1 MLGEFTERQC
11 STLNSRLQL
20 WQPKGDPYQ
29 GREGQQDRNRQA
41 SHVALGRAG
50 RASSA
55 GPLWPIN
62 SSMQALPVA
71 LGCMKRLPLW
81 PAHSSMQA

>member
-20 WQPKGDPYQ
+20 WQPKGNPYP
-29 GREGQQDRNRQA
+29 GREGQQDSKRQA

-55 GPLWPIN
+55 GPLWPIKQQHAGLT
-62 SSMQALPVA
+62 SGVGLHEALALVA
-71 LGCMKRLPLW
+71 C
-81 PAHSSMQA
+81 S